1 MKIRNLNDQ
10 ELLKQYSVG
19 NDDAISVIIDR
30 YKVRV
35 FNYIRNMVKSE
46 AIADDI
52 FQDTFIK
59 VIKSLENNKY
69 TDNGK
74 LLSWILR
81 IAHNQVIDYFR
92 HNKQQNRVSTD
103 VEHRDVLNDKR
114 LVDNNIED
122 KLVSDQLKTDVRHL
136 VDQLSEDQREVVVMR
151 YYLGLS
157 FKDIAEMT
165 GVSINTSL
173 GRMRYA
179 LINLRKLLE
188 DKSIALS

>member
-19 NDDAISVIIDR
+19 NEDAISVIIDR

-179 LINLRKLLE
+179 LINLRKLME